1 LLSGIGIYGV
11 VSYIVSQRT
20 REIGIRLALGAQHV
34 DLLRLV
40 LLRGAK
46 MTAIGIAVGVAFS
59 FALTRLL
66 STLLYGVS
74 PNDVLTLVAVALLL
88 GAVSLAACYLP
99 ARRASQ
105 LDPASILRSE

>member
-1 LLSGIGIYGV
+1 
-11 VSYIVSQRT
+11 
-20 REIGIRLALGAQHV
+20 
-34 DLLRLV
+34 
-40 LLRGAK
+40 
-46 MTAIGIAVGVAFS
+46 MTAIGIAVGVAVS